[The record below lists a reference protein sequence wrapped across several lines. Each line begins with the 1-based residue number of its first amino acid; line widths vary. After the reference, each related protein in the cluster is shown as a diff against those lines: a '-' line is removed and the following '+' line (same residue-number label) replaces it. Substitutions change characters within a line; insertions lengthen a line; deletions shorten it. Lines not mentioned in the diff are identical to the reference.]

1 MAFQKHPDAEK
12 IEESLHDKGKAS
24 RLKREDDA
32 KTRLQELVLERE
44 ERVNEA
50 KAKLA
55 EGLLDSAQVIVD
67 CVKLPCSLT
76 EEEARAHKLKL
87 DAAKYNT
94 KLHGLEIDI
103 HELSGKDGAP
113 LFQPLELSRGG
124 L

>member
-1 MAFQKHPDAEK
+1 MAIEKHPDAKK
-12 IEESLHDKGKAS
+12 IEESLHDKAKAS
-24 RLKREDDA
+24 RLKREEDA

-44 ERVNEA
+44 EKVSEA

-55 EGLLDSAQVIVD
+55 EGLLDAAKVIVD
-67 CVKLPCSLT
+67 CIKLPSSLT

-103 HELSGKDGAP
+103 HELTGKGGEP
-113 LFQPLELSRGG
+113 LFQPLQLSRGG